1 MIPPKTDL
9 DVKRRADFRGKIINL
24 TLDLS
29 ILSWI
34 SPTKSS
40 RFGTRTWKKDASKA
54 TDLGVLEW
62 RLRAVAV
69 CIEWRRGGREWDG
82 GWKPRDIT
90 MRQREGE
97 RGSTRK
103 MKSNCLCVMM
113 AWKCDWTGPRHQKY
127 CSHTLDMF
135 TLILRL
141 QAKKKGQSRQKNTY
155 W

>member
-1 MIPPKTDL
+1 MRYSREINTVVNLKDISKVSEQILVTHRKQGKGRSQRWIWVSDLGDWRFMIPPKTDL

-69 CIEWRRGGREWDG
+69 CIE
-82 GWKPRDIT
+82 
-90 MRQREGE
+90 
-97 RGSTRK
+97 
-103 MKSNCLCVMM
+103 
-113 AWKCDWTGPRHQKY
+113 
-127 CSHTLDMF
+127 
-135 TLILRL
+135 
-141 QAKKKGQSRQKNTY
+141 
-155 W
+155 